1 MILEMVLLV
10 GEQVSVIVWTVISTT
25 VDDVCDRVLQQN
37 IPVLGNEVS
46 TQVDEPTNDLRA
58 YSFPLV
64 ITISSHCCGFH
75 PHLIPRVSAVSVIGA
90 FIGALYLLW
99 MELLGTS
106 PPVFWWIEDRL
117 LSLIVIDLIDLDH
130 IVNVDVEAGPSRLLW
145 RLLTAL
151 ALHP

>member
-1 MILEMVLLV
+1 MVLLV
-10 GEQVSVIVWTVISTT
+10 GEQVSVIVRTVISTT

-37 IPVLGNEVS
+37 IPVLGNEVC
-46 TQVDEPTNDLRA
+46 TQVDEPINDLRA

-64 ITISSHCCGFH
+64 ISISSHCCGLH
-75 PHLIPRVSAVSVIGA
+75 PHLVPLETTVSVVSA

-106 PPVFWWIEDRL
+106 PPVLWWIEDRL
-117 LSLIVIDLIDLDH
+117 HSLIIIDLIDLHH
-130 IVNVDVEAGPSRLLW
+130 IVNVDVETWPSCFLW

-151 ALHP
+151 ALHR